1 MSAITAY
8 TYNTASTLELTVGE
22 NIGILQP
29 TIFPAQTGVTLS
41 YSVSPDLPPGLLLNA
56 SSGTLSGVPTQT
68 SIATVY
74 TFTVVN
80 PDGTFRIYITISVSD
95 ECPALECGCGQGY
108 FSELV
113 QGVTVENDSLGTQT
127 GDPLAISNYT
137 GSGFLQVDG
146 DLLELN

>member
-1 MSAITAY
+1 MSAITSY
-8 TYNTASTLELTVGE
+8 TYNTASTLTLTVGE

-29 TIFPAQTGVTLS
+29 TLAPPQTGVTLS
-41 YSVSPDLPPGLLLNA
+41 YSVSPDLPQGLLLNA

-68 SIATVY
+68 SIATLY
-74 TFTVVN
+74 SFTVVN
-80 PDGTFRIYITISVSD
+80 PQGTFTIYVTISVDD

-113 QGVTVENDSLGTQT
+113 QGVTVENDYLGTET
-127 GDPLAISNYT
+127 GDPLTISNYT

>member
-8 TYNTASTLELTVGE
+8 TYNTAPTLELTVGE

-29 TIFPAQTGVTLS
+29 TLAPSQTGVTLS
-41 YSVSPDLPPGLLLNA
+41 YSVSPDLPPGLLLNN
-56 SSGTLSGVPTQT
+56 SSGTLSGIPTQI
-68 SIATVY
+68 SIATSYAFSV
-74 TFTVVN
+74 TN
-80 PDGTFRIYITISVSD
+80 SDGTFTIYITISISD

-113 QGVTVENDSLGTQT
+113 QGVTVENDYLGTQA
-127 GDPLAISNYT
+127 GDPLTISNYT